1 MNKKNMSVMHKAALD
16 NNTELIKF
24 LNEKL
29 GVDLKHTDM
38 DGNTP
43 MHFACSG
50 GAEKVIEQLI
60 GLGSDLKCVNN
71 EGSTP
76 LHLLITNADKL
87 TNANTIEAMLK
98 NGADRNITN
107 HNNKKPKDLIDQI
120 KN

>member
-1 MNKKNMSVMHKAALD
+1 MSVMHKAALD

-50 GAEKVIEQLI
+50 GAEKVIE
-60 GLGSDLKCVNN
+60 
-71 EGSTP
+71 
-76 LHLLITNADKL
+76 
-87 TNANTIEAMLK
+87 
-98 NGADRNITN
+98 
-107 HNNKKPKDLIDQI
+107 
-120 KN
+120 